1 MPMDTKDPPQA
12 LPSPPVNPPLA
23 GPPQLKRGRPRR
35 TLSQE
40 QREEIVE
47 LHPFYGSR
55 KIAERTNLTRQI
67 VERVLRERGL
77 LPTLH
82 TPLLAHSKLAPFYE
96 PIAER
101 VQKDLTATRIL
112 REIAAMGYS
121 GGRTILA
128 EHLRKLR
135 AEMTVLP
142 RKPTTKRRFET
153 GPAVEMQIDWSP
165 YEILIAGRSV
175 KVHVLGCLLCYS
187 RKLFLHFYRDERQ
200 STLLEGLAS
209 AFEYFDG
216 VAHRLVLDNMS
227 TAVLG
232 RIGSGRKPLWH
243 DRFSDF
249 VRHYGMDAFAC
260 KVRDPDRKG
269 KKEKSFRLVWDDFVK
284 GTEFDSWDDLHARC
298 RRWLDESPRLGNLRV
313 HGTTRRV
320 PNEVWDSEEH
330 ALLIRLPRDRFPVH
344 ESAPRIVDRDSTLS
358 IHGTRYTVPAALAG
372 RSVAVRLFAEHFDVL
387 DPHGGVAFSRI
398 YVPDEQKG
406 RLVIDETHYA
416 NLPRRG
422 PGRGLVDGGDRLDE
436 AFLRRFPDL
445 APLVD
450 GLRCR
455 MKTLAPIHIRALLRL
470 CDRFGEDAF
479 RVAATRAQHFRRF
492 DATAVERILDQQAE
506 PLPDIDAVSPLWGCG
521 PTILGEIEAPS
532 LDAFGDL
539 DAQPGHQDASHG
551 NATLAVALPEED
563 NHGS

>member
-1 MPMDTKDPPQA
+1 MNMDTKDPPEA
-12 LPSPPVNPPLA
+12 LRSPPVNPPPA
-23 GPPQLKRGRPRR
+23 APPQLKRGRPRR
-35 TLSQE
+35 TLTLE
-40 QREEIVE
+40 QLDKIVE

-55 KIAERTNLTRQI
+55 KIAKRTNLTRQM

-77 LPTLH
+77 LATLH
-82 TPLLAHSKLAPFYE
+82 TPLLAHSKLQPFYE
-96 PIAER
+96 PIADR

-112 REIAAMGYS
+112 REITGMGYS

-165 YEILIAGRSV
+165 YEILIAGRPV

-243 DRFSDF
+243 DRFADF

-284 GTEFDSWDDLHARC
+284 GTEFASWDDLHARC
-298 RRWLDESPRLGNLRV
+298 RRWLDETPTLGNLRV

-387 DPHGGVAFSRI
+387 DPHGCVAFSRI

-422 PGRGLVDGGDRLDE
+422 FWSGPGRRWRPPRRGLPTSLSRPRSFGRWPQVPHEDPRAHPHPRPA
-436 AFLRRFPDL
+436 AFVRPLRR
-445 APLVD
+445 
-450 GLRCR
+450 
-455 MKTLAPIHIRALLRL
+455 
-470 CDRFGEDAF
+470 
-479 RVAATRAQHFRRF
+479 RRF
-492 DATAVERILDQQAE
+492 SCRRHQGPALSPFRCHRRRTHPRPAGRAAARHRRCLATFRMRSHHPWRDRGALSRRICRPRRPAWPPRSEPRERHL
-506 PLPDIDAVSPLWGCG
+506 VSR
-521 PTILGEIEAPS
+521 AP
-532 LDAFGDL
+532 
-539 DAQPGHQDASHG
+539 
-551 NATLAVALPEED
+551 
-563 NHGS
+563 